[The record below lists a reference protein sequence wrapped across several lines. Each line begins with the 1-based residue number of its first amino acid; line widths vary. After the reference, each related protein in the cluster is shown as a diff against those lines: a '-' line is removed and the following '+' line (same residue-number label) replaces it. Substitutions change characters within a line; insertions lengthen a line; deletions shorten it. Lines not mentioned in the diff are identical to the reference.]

1 MENKSYAVKNPK
13 KMLNIYILEVLK
25 KYSDCEHH
33 LKQQDIIDYIKKD
46 YDVIAERKAISIN
59 ISRLMEIGYDIVH
72 QNGYYL
78 RERDFDDSELRLL
91 IDSVLFSKNIP
102 INQAKDLIEKLQGLS
117 SKYFSLKVKHVS
129 NLNAMEHTS
138 NKQFFYNIELL
149 DEAIE
154 NGNQVEFMYNKY
166 GEDKKL
172 HPRKKDKTLFNPYQ
186 MVASNGKYYVIGNVD
201 KYSQASYY
209 RLDKISDIV
218 ILNTS
223 VKPMNKVD
231 GLENGLNLPRHMA
244 EHIYMFSGKSEK
256 VVFKIAKSRLDDVVD
271 WFGTEFKIRK
281 KEDDNYII
289 SVDVNTNAMYYWAL
303 QYGQY
308 AEIVSPVDL
317 REKLKETISKM
328 YDRYNSNDC

>member
-59 ISRLMEIGYDIVH
+59 ISRLMEFGYDIVH

-102 INQAKDLIEKLQGLS
+102 TNQAKDLIEKLQGLS

-186 MVASNGKYYVIGNVD
+186 MVASNGKYYIIGNVD

-256 VVFKIAKSRLDDVVD
+256 VVFKIDKSRLDDVVD

-317 REKLKETISKM
+317 REKLKDTISKM

>member
-1 MENKSYAVKNPK
+1 MEGQSYAVKNPK
-13 KMLNIYILEVLK
+13 KMINMYILEVLK

-46 YDVIAERKAISIN
+46 YNILAERKAISIN
-59 ISRLMEIGYDIVH
+59 ISRLIEFGYDIVH

-91 IDSVLFSKNIP
+91 VDSVLFSRNIP
-102 INQAKDLIEKLQGLS
+102 TNQAKDLIEKLQGLS
-117 SKYFSLKVKHVS
+117 SQYFSLKVKHVS

-186 MVASNGKYYVIGNVD
+186 MVASNGRYYVIGNVD
-201 KYSQASYY
+201 KYPEASYY
-209 RLDKISDIV
+209 RLDKISDIT
-218 ILNTS
+218 ILNTP
-223 VKPMNKVD
+223 VKPMNAVE
-231 GLENGLNLPRHMA
+231 GLEKGLNLPRHMA
-244 EHIYMFSGKSEK
+244 EHIYMFSGKSKK
-256 VVFKIAKSRLDDVVD
+256 VLFKIDKSRLDDIVD
-271 WFGTEFKIRK
+271 WFGNEFKIRK
-281 KEDDNYII
+281 KTENHYTI

-308 AEIVSPVDL
+308 AEIISPADL
-317 REKLKETISKM
+317 REKLKETISQM
-328 YDRYNSNDC
+328 YDRYNSSES

>member
-13 KMLNIYILEVLK
+13 KMLNMYILEVLK

-46 YDVIAERKAISIN
+46 YDVIAERKAVSIN
-59 ISRLMEIGYDIVH
+59 ISRLIEFGYDIVH

-102 INQAKDLIEKLQGLS
+102 TNQAKDLIEKLQGLS
-117 SKYFSLKVKHVS
+117 SRYFSLKVKHVS

-281 KEDDNYII
+281 KEDDHYII

>member
-59 ISRLMEIGYDIVH
+59 ISRLMEFGYDIVH

-102 INQAKDLIEKLQGLS
+102 TNQAKDLIEKLQGLS

-186 MVASNGKYYVIGNVD
+186 MVASNGKYYIIGNVD

-256 VVFKIAKSRLDDVVD
+256 VVFKIDKSRLDDVVD

-317 REKLKETISKM
+317 REKLKDTISKM
-328 YDRYNSNDC
+328 YDRYNSNDY

>member
-59 ISRLMEIGYDIVH
+59 ISRLMEFGYDIVH

-231 GLENGLNLPRHMA
+231 GFENGLNLPRHMA

>member
-59 ISRLMEIGYDIVH
+59 ISRLMEFGYDIVH

-102 INQAKDLIEKLQGLS
+102 TNQAKDLIEKLQGLS

-256 VVFKIAKSRLDDVVD
+256 VVFKIDKSRLDDVVD

>member
-13 KMLNIYILEVLK
+13 KMLNMYILEVLK

-46 YDVIAERKAISIN
+46 YDVIAERKAVSIN
-59 ISRLMEIGYDIVH
+59 ISRLMEFGYDIVH

-102 INQAKDLIEKLQGLS
+102 TNQAKDLIEKLQGLS
-117 SKYFSLKVKHVS
+117 SRYFSLKVKHVS

-281 KEDDNYII
+281 KEDDYYII

>member
-59 ISRLMEIGYDIVH
+59 ISRLMEFGYDIVH

-102 INQAKDLIEKLQGLS
+102 TNQAKDLIEKLQGLS

>member
-59 ISRLMEIGYDIVH
+59 ISRLMEFGYDIVH

-244 EHIYMFSGKSEK
+244 EHIYMFSGKYEK
-256 VVFKIAKSRLDDVVD
+256 VVFNIDKSRLDDVVD